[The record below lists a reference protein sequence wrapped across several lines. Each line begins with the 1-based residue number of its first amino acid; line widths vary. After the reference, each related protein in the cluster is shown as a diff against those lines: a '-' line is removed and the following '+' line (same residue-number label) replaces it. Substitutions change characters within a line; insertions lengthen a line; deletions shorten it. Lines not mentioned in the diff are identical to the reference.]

1 MDNKYLEIAKGIK
14 EQAKSFK
21 LYLKDFVLDG
31 YSWNII
37 EEVAATT
44 KVYIFSG
51 VIRNFFLGYWQNR
64 DLDIVVEN
72 INNIKLSKNI
82 LRNTIIRKNKF
93 GGFKIELDKLV
104 VDVWDIKKT
113 WGLVQEKKNP
123 IPEELIKTVFFNFSA
138 IVYDFNDTK
147 FIFDNVFCDFLHTNM
162 LKVIYPLNLDI
173 ALCIVNTMYYC
184 QKYGFTISTQ
194 LCEWIINNAP
204 LVNECDYILT
214 QKRHFGKIKFSI
226 DEISYFL
233 AWCRSFCEAKCIYID
248 YFEFR

>member
-82 LRNTIIRKNKF
+82 LRNAIIKKNKF

-104 VDVWDIKKT
+104 IDVWDIKKT

-123 IPEELIKTVFFNFSA
+123 VPEELIKTVFFNFSA
-138 IVYDFNDTK
+138 IVYDFNDAK
-147 FIFDNVFCDFLHTNM
+147 FIFDNEFCDFLHTKM

-184 QKYGFTISTQ
+184 QKYEFNISIQ
-194 LCEWIINNAP
+194 LCEWIIS
-204 LVNECDYILT
+204 NESFANESDYISA
-214 QKRHFGKIKFSI
+214 QKRHFGEVKFSI
-226 DEISYFL
+226 NEISYFL
-233 AWCRSFCEAKCIYID
+233 AYCRVFCEVKSIIKS
-248 YFEFR
+248 